1 MGSALARAALRAG
14 HSTIVWNRS
23 AGKASALAEA
33 GARVAANPADAVD
46 AEVIVVCLLDHASVH
61 EVLDPV
67 ADRLAG
73 RRLINL
79 TTTSPDGSREL
90 ATWAAGVGADYLDG
104 GIMATPEMIG
114 TPQSNVLYSGSQ
126 RLYDDHRELL
136 ELWGRPEYFGS
147 DAGLASLYDLALLS
161 GMYSMFAGMLHGAAM
176 VQTVGVPAKEFIAR
190 AIDFLH
196 AVLPAATQYGEVIDG
211 GDYSVPGQQSLVFS
225 DLTDFVNAS
234 RSAGISS
241 EVVDA
246 VQRLIQRQVDAG
258 HGSDGLARIIESIK
272 NPEVAA

>member
-33 GARVAANPADAVD
+33 GARVAANPADALD

-147 DAGLASLYDLALLS
+147 DAGLASLYDLALL
-161 GMYSMFAGMLHGAAM
+161 
-176 VQTVGVPAKEFIAR
+176 VGYVLDVRGNVAR
-190 AIDFLH
+190 CGDG
-196 AVLPAATQYGEVIDG
+196 PDG
-211 GDYSVPGQQSLVFS
+211 GRARQGVHRPR
-225 DLTDFVNAS
+225 
-234 RSAGISS
+234 RSTSCTRCCPR
-241 EVVDA
+241 
-246 VQRLIQRQVDAG
+246 QR
-258 HGSDGLARIIESIK
+258 STAR
-272 NPEVAA
+272 